1 MKIGIDIGG
10 SHVGVG
16 LVDRAG
22 KIILKKEKDLV
33 AALQKKDYNE
43 ILINTI
49 VNLITNILDEGK
61 IDISQIELIGIA
73 VPGTV
78 SDTEIIKAENLHIR
92 NFDIVSEIN
101 KYFNIPIQLRNDA
114 KCAAVAEKM
123 YGSLEKYEDA
133 VFLTIGTGIG
143 GAVFMGDK
151 LLKPKQYEGFE
162 IGHMI
167 IKKGG
172 IKCNCGNLG
181 CFERY
186 ASIRALK
193 EKISKLYKKDISSIE
208 LKEILLNMSKNEKVQ
223 RIVEEYIDNLSIGL
237 ANLINIFEPEVISI
251 GGSFVYYKEQ
261 LIDMVTLKIK
271 NENLLFNDRSI
282 PKIVT
287 AKLKND
293 AGIVGSVVI

>member
-186 ASIRALK
+186 ASIRVLK

-261 LIDMVTLKIK
+261 LIDMITLKIK
-271 NENLLFNDRSI
+271 NENLLFNDRRI

>member
-92 NFDIVSEIN
+92 KSRIEI
-101 KYFNIPIQLRNDA
+101 
-114 KCAAVAEKM
+114 
-123 YGSLEKYEDA
+123 
-133 VFLTIGTGIG
+133 
-143 GAVFMGDK
+143 
-151 LLKPKQYEGFE
+151 
-162 IGHMI
+162 
-167 IKKGG
+167 
-172 IKCNCGNLG
+172 
-181 CFERY
+181 
-186 ASIRALK
+186 
-193 EKISKLYKKDISSIE
+193 
-208 LKEILLNMSKNEKVQ
+208 
-223 RIVEEYIDNLSIGL
+223 
-237 ANLINIFEPEVISI
+237 AN
-251 GGSFVYYKEQ
+251 
-261 LIDMVTLKIK
+261 
-271 NENLLFNDRSI
+271 
-282 PKIVT
+282 
-287 AKLKND
+287 
-293 AGIVGSVVI
+293 